1 MTKKSFRYIKNAD
14 DERLLEIYELKV
26 AEIHTWQDRLSE
38 AFRTRYTDPQ
48 RLANAVSN
56 LTGRRN
62 GLAAAMA
69 EMDARGLEW

>member
-1 MTKKSFRYIKNAD
+1 MTKKSFGYIKDAD

-26 AEIHTWQDRLSE
+26 SEIHAAQDRLSD

-48 RLANAVSN
+48 RLKNAVTV